1 MDSGVEALVE
11 EYINALEL
19 QPHPEGGYYARTY
32 ESPTWISKTALPDGF
47 SGDRPFAT
55 AIYFLLK
62 GNQYSA
68 FHRIKSDELWHH
80 YAGCGLCIYVIH
92 PNGKGEIMLLGKE
105 IKAGFRFQ
113 HRVPAGCWFA
123 SRPVDSTQ
131 FSLCGCTV
139 SPGFDFDDF
148 EMGDKHKLITRFPE
162 HQSWIEE
169 MTSGD

>member
-1 MDSGVEALVE
+1 MDSAIDHLVE
-11 EYINALEL
+11 RYIQALGL

-32 ESPTWISKTALPDGF
+32 ESSSWVSKAALPEDF
-47 SGDRPFAT
+47 SGDRPFST

-80 YAGCGLCIYVIH
+80 YAGGGLCIYVIY
-92 PNGKGEIMLLGKE
+92 PNGKGEKMLLGKE
-105 IKAGFRFQ
+105 IEAGFRFQ
-113 HRVPAGCWFA
+113 HRVPAGSWFA

-139 SPGFDFDDF
+139 SPGFHFDDF
-148 EMGDKHKLITRFPE
+148 EMGDRKKLLAQFPE

-169 MTSGD
+169 LSLGL